1 MAEMKRVV
9 AIVFGHFAIALL
21 ACVIYSFARPLGT
34 DLLSAFTVAYR
45 IRSAVLM
52 FIGFV
57 PALLISGILIGY
69 ALAFAKSSAETVDRW
84 SGTLMSY
91 LKGAFVLSLVCIAL
105 YAFLAEG
112 IGPYFQNLQSESR
125 TRTKDYR
132 DNLALATQALV
143 DGDARIAERET
154 AEALLI
160 WKGSK
165 EANELHERA
174 KYLLA
179 SAGNAESTGKEG
191 AASDEAM
198 LLTGAKGL
206 TVLKAI
212 DLAEAELKKN
222 DYYSAHYYAM
232 LAYRLAKETDPNKQN
247 AIRIAAAA
255 WNKINEGFDAS
266 LGEEGRVLYSDKK
279 SGYDAIQSGDYLKAY
294 YIFLDLAAKE
304 KKSGKGIVDPDVS
317 RFLGVAKDGVLHSF
331 FFMDETGDMSRFEAS
346 RDLFFVIKRQD
357 GSSDAIFVRGV
368 TWAKSGGLEMAYL
381 RDFEYAHIGW
391 DGKLAW
397 QVEVPY
403 AKMFPFKETDGSLKP
418 ELLLHAV
425 DRMNKGIETVP
436 IVKSGSVPEKERNVL
451 VLEMPYR
458 DFSLIVAANR
468 GIPSMSLFELLN
480 FGKQAET
487 YGFSSKAILCELINR
502 LAVPFLLLIACV
514 YALILSWRFRL
525 APKAFFKA
533 WWILAVPLF
542 PILSWY
548 AIQALQYV
556 TRLVIVLVVDLV
568 PQNPV
573 LLVLGLLSTWF
584 IVVSVYFFSQR
595 AD

>member
-1 MAEMKRVV
+1 MTEIKRVV
-9 AIVFGHFAIALL
+9 TIVFGHFAIALI
-21 ACVIYSFARPLGT
+21 ACGIYSFVRPLGT
-34 DLLSAFTVAYR
+34 DLISVFTVAYR
-45 IRSAVLM
+45 IRSAVLL
-52 FIGFV
+52 FIGLV

-69 ALAFAKSSAETVDRW
+69 ALSFAKGSSEAVERW

-91 LKGAFVLSLVCIAL
+91 LKGAFILSLVCIAL
-105 YAFLAEG
+105 YVVLAEG
-112 IGPYFQNLQSESR
+112 IAPYFETLQSESR

-132 DNLALATQALV
+132 DNLAAANQALV
-143 DGDARIAERET
+143 DGDARIAERE
-154 AEALLI
+154 AAGALLI

-165 EANELHERA
+165 EANEAHERA
-174 KYLLA
+174 KYILA
-179 SAGNAESTGKEG
+179 STGNAQSTVKESVS
-191 AASDEAM
+191 SDDAM

-212 DLAEAELKKN
+212 DLAEAELKKS
-222 DYYSAHYYAM
+222 DFYSAHYYAM
-232 LAYRLAKETDPNKQN
+232 LAYRLAKDTDPNKQN

-266 LGEEGRVLYSDKK
+266 LGEEGRVLYSTKK
-279 SGYDAIQSGDYLKAY
+279 SGYDAIQVGDYLKAY
-294 YIFLDLAAKE
+294 YIFLDLRGKE
-304 KKSGKGIVDPDVS
+304 KKSGKGIVDPDVE
-317 RFLGVAKDGVLHSF
+317 RFLGVAKDGVLHTF

-397 QVEVPY
+397 QVEAPY
-403 AKMFPFKETDGSLKP
+403 AKMFPFKEADGSSKP

-425 DRMNKGIETVP
+425 DRKNKGIETLP
-436 IVKSGSVPEKERNVL
+436 TVKSGVVPEKERNVL
-451 VLEMPYR
+451 VLEMPYK
-458 DFSLIVAANR
+458 DFSVIVAANR
-468 GIPSMSLFELLN
+468 GIPSMSLFELIN
-480 FGKQAET
+480 FSKKAET
-487 YGFSSKAILCELINR
+487 YGFSTNAMLCELINR
-502 LAVPFLLLIACV
+502 LANPFLLLIVCV

-542 PILSWY
+542 PLLSWY
-548 AIQALQYV
+548 GIQALQYI

-573 LLVLGLLSTWF
+573 LLVLALLSLWF